1 MKGRD
6 ELSTDPSAT
15 SPLPVKH
22 SFGRLNAD
30 NINRRRTIMAADDLG
45 FDPNALRDKY
55 RAERDKRLRA
65 DASEQY
71 VEIAG
76 QFAHYLEDPYVQPI
90 ERTALSEDVEVVV
103 VGGGFGGL
111 LAGARLREA
120 GVEDIRL
127 IEKGGDFGGTWY
139 WNRYPGAACDIE
151 SYIYLPLLEEVGYMP
166 VEKYSRAPEILR
178 HSRAIGEKFDLY
190 KGALFQTEV
199 TEMRWDEGLSR
210 WIVKTNRGDALNARF
225 VVMANGPLH
234 RPKLPG
240 IPGVEGFKGHSFHTS
255 RWDYGYTGGDSNG
268 GLTGL
273 KDKRVAIIGTGATAV
288 QCIPHLGE
296 WAKELFVFQRTPS
309 SIDVRANRPTDPDW
323 AASLEPGWQQER
335 MDNFNVLVSGGFADK
350 DLVNDGW
357 TDIIGNILLLARK
370 KAEAGEQVENPAEL
384 MQLADFKKM
393 EQVRARVDSVVQD
406 ASAAEALKPWYN
418 QFCKRPCFH
427 DEYLPTFNRENVH
440 LIDTAGKGVER
451 ITENAIVVDG
461 KAYEVDCLIYATGF
475 EVGTDYTRRS
485 GYELY
490 GRGGQTL
497 TDKWKAGAETLHG
510 VLSRGFPN
518 CFIVSNVQSGFS
530 ANFPHMINE
539 QSKHIAYLVTS
550 AQERQARTVEPSKEA
565 EQAWVDT
572 IVKLAIMREAFL
584 KECTPGYYNNEGQ
597 PEAMTV
603 KNGSYGAGPVAFTKV
618 LEDWRAEGSLKGLE
632 LTP

>member
-1 MKGRD
+1 
-6 ELSTDPSAT
+6 
-15 SPLPVKH
+15 
-22 SFGRLNAD
+22 
-30 NINRRRTIMAADDLG
+30 MAADDLG
-45 FDPNALRDKY
+45 FDPNALREKY

-76 QFAHYLEDPYVQPI
+76 QFAHYLEDPYVQPV
-90 ERTALSEDVEVVV
+90 ERAPIDEAVEVVV
-103 VGGGFGGL
+103 IGGGFGGQ
-111 LAGARLREA
+111 LAAARLREA
-120 GVEDIRL
+120 GVQDIRI

-151 SYIYLPLLEEVGYMP
+151 SYIYLPLLEEVGYLP

-199 TEMRWDEGLSR
+199 KELRWDEAAAR
-210 WIVKTNRGDALNARF
+210 WTVSTNRGDALRARF

-240 IPGVEGFKGHSFHTS
+240 IPGVESFKGHSFHTS
-255 RWDYGYTGGDSNG
+255 RWDYEYTGGDSNG

-273 KDKRVAIIGTGATAV
+273 KDKRVGIIGTGATAV
-288 QCIPHLGE
+288 QCVPHLGE
-296 WAKELFVFQRTPS
+296 WAKELYVFQRTPS
-309 SIDVRANRPTDPDW
+309 SIDVRNNRPTDPEW
-323 AASLEPGWQQER
+323 AASLQPGWQQER

-370 KAEAGEQVENPAEL
+370 KAEAGEKVENPAEL

-393 EQVRARVDSVVQD
+393 EQVRARVDAVVED
-406 ASAAEALKPWYN
+406 PAKAEALKPWYN

-427 DEYLPTFNRENVH
+427 DEYLTTFNRPNVH
-440 LIDTAGKGVER
+440 LIDTKGKGVER

-497 TDKWKAGAETLHG
+497 TDKWKNGAETLHG

-539 QSKHIAYLVTS
+539 QSKHIAYLVKS
-550 AQERQARTVEPSKEA
+550 AMERQARVVEPSEEA

-584 KECTPGYYNNEGQ
+584 KECTPGYYNNEGK
-597 PEAMTV
+597 PEAMTA

-618 LEDWRAEGSLKGLE
+618 LEEWRAEGSLKGLE